1 MTALLKFGTKNGKT
15 RTLLVLYILH
25 SLGKSPKSGYDL
37 LKEIRTVTGGSW
49 VPSKGSLY
57 PLLHQ
62 LEDEGLIAVHATGN
76 RKRSLYERTKKG
88 EEMLHTIT
96 EQGKEHHRK
105 MILYKDLILAI
116 FGTGVV
122 SPRKLLFEIKVTTET
137 ISSEHKR
144 EMVTILER
152 CLNDLKELTR

>member
-1 MTALLKFGTKNGKT
+1 
-15 RTLLVLYILH
+15 LYILH
-25 SLGKSPKSGYDL
+25 SLGNYPKSGYDL

-62 LEDEGLIAVHATGN
+62 LEKEGLIAVHTTGN
-76 RKRSLYERTKKG
+76 RRRSLYERTEKG
-88 EEMLHTIT
+88 NAMLRTIT
-96 EQGKEHHRK
+96 EKGKEHHRK

-116 FGTGVV
+116 FGTGIV

-137 ISSEHKR
+137 ISSEHER

-152 CLNDLKELTR
+152 CLSDLKELTR